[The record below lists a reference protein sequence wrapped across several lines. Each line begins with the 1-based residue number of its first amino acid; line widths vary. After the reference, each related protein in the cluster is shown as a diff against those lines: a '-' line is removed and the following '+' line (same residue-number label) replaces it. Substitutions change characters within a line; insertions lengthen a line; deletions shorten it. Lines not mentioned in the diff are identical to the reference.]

1 MPTNYSPG
9 GFHRVVDCDIA
20 LSQAAD
26 SDQICLDYLE
36 MCGATSASLVFV
48 LPKRPT
54 RLGRL
59 IIGSL
64 VIAHPQGLA

>member
-1 MPTNYSPG
+1 MPSSYSPG

-20 LSQAAD
+20 LSQAVD
-26 SDQICLDYLE
+26 SDQICLGCLE
-36 MCGATSASLVFV
+36 MCGATSASLGFV

-59 IIGSL
+59 RIGSL
-64 VIAHPQGLA
+64 AIAHPQGLV